1 MSRVVCLIP
10 FALLAAGCS
19 DEPKLHRV
27 AGTITLD
34 GKAVEGAGVVFN
46 PVAEDGALAAGKTDA
61 QGRYEL
67 RTTEKEGALA
77 GKYQVTVLLTKAE
90 GPQKDPGV
98 EDKRK
103 MTYLVPKKFSSRE
116 TSGLEAEVPGKDAY
130 DFQLTSR

>member
-1 MSRVVCLIP
+1 MSRVVWLIP
-10 FALLAAGCS
+10 LTLLVAGCS

-67 RTTEKEGALA
+67 RTGEKEGGLV
-77 GKYQVTVLLTKAE
+77 GEYQVTVLLTKAE
-90 GPQKDPGV
+90 GPKDPGV

-103 MTYLVPKKFSSRE
+103 MTYLVPKKYSSRE

-130 DFQLTSR
+130 DFPLTSR